1 MKINEVITK
10 EAVISDLTP
19 QQRKEQDDMARKEY
33 RALIAMKSPNAVEFA
48 NLFMKFGITDVFTN
62 VRVITFPYYCSLTSP
77 GMEVTIHAVCR
88 YI

>member
-33 RALIAMKSPNAVEFA
+33 RALIAMKSPNTVEFA
-48 NLFMKFGITDVFTN
+48 NLFMKVYLEYGRIDSAYQRT
-62 VRVITFPYYCSLTSP
+62 
-77 GMEVTIHAVCR
+77 
-88 YI
+88 